1 MSNPECMNMFDELQ
15 FAEEVPAELAAG
27 DLRWK
32 VLIVDDDE
40 FVHQVTRLTIGDMCY
55 EGRVVE
61 FLNAFSAREARA
73 LLTQHP
79 DIAVILLDVV
89 METEDAGLEFARYV
103 RQDAG
108 NEFVRIILRTGQPGQ
123 APERKV
129 ITEYDI
135 NDYKHKAELS
145 EQRLYTAITAAI
157 RSYSDLRTIER
168 GRLGMRDVISSCSEL
183 YSATSVTGF
192 LGQALDALQR
202 TGGLSG
208 ASDEG
213 AVAGMYVDGV
223 FIAHER
229 RGRLNG
235 NSHNGAVPDTVE
247 KLFEGVKSIH
257 VLEREFAAR
266 FVNTHTDEQFVFYV
280 QYGRPLDETEQ
291 GLLHILGGNITVA
304 LNNLF
309 LNEEI
314 IDTQR
319 EVVLTLGEVVETRSK
334 ETAQHVKRVAE
345 YSYNLGLWC
354 GLSEEKAQLL
364 RMASPM
370 HDVGKIGIPDSILF
384 KPGRLTDEE
393 FAIIKTHTTIGHSI
407 LKNSPRRI
415 MRTAATIALQHHEH
429 WDGSG
434 YPNGLVEDRTHI
446 YGRITALADV
456 FDALSCDRVY
466 KKAWPMPQILDYLRE
481 KRARQFDPA
490 LVDIFFEHMDEIL
503 AIRAQYPD

>member
-1 MSNPECMNMFDELQ
+1 MNDPECTAMLDELQ

-40 FVHQVTRLTIGDMCY
+40 FVHQVTRLTIGEMCY

-61 FLNAFSAREARA
+61 FLNAFSAREARE
-73 LLTQHP
+73 LLAKHP
-79 DIAVILLDVV
+79 DTAVILLDVV
-89 METEDAGLEFARYV
+89 METDDAGLEFARYV
-103 RQDAG
+103 RQDVG

-145 EQRLYTAITAAI
+145 EQRLYTAITSAI

-168 GRLGMRDVISSCSEL
+168 SRLGMRDVISSCSEL
-183 YSATSVTGF
+183 FSVASVTGF
-192 LGQALDALQR
+192 LGQALDALLR
-202 TGGLSG
+202 TGGVSG
-208 ASDEG
+208 SGSEG
-213 AVAGMYVDGV
+213 ALAGLHADGSFSV
-223 FIAHER
+223 RET
-229 RGRLNG
+229 RGYLAKG
-235 NSHNGAVPDTVE
+235 HWNGA
-247 KLFEGVKSIH
+247 LLEGILRLCDGARSIL
-257 VLEREFAAR
+257 VRDQEFVAR
-266 FVNTHTDEQFVFYV
+266 FVNTHTDQQFIFYV
-280 QYGRPLDETEQ
+280 RYGRPLTETEQ
-291 GLLHILGGNITVA
+291 GLLHILGGNIAVA

-314 IDTQR
+314 VSTQR

-345 YSYNLGLWC
+345 YSYNLGLWS
-354 GLSEEKAQLL
+354 GLPEEKAQLL

-370 HDVGKIGIPDSILF
+370 HDVGKIGIPDSVLF
-384 KPGRLTDEE
+384 KPGRLTEDE
-393 FAIIKTHTTIGHSI
+393 FALIKTHTTIGHSI

-434 YPNGLVEDRTHI
+434 YPNGLVGDETHVF
-446 YGRITALADV
+446 GRITALADV

-466 KKAWPMPQILDYLRE
+466 KKAWLMPRILDYLQE

-490 LVDIFFEHMDEIL
+490 LVDIFFDHLDAIL